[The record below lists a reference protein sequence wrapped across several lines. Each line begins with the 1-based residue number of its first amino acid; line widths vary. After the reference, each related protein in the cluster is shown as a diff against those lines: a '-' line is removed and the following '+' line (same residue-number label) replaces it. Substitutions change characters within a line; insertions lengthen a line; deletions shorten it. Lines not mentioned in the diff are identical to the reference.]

1 VKKTFLG
8 PNMKTYIFDLD
19 GVLIDSKHMMEQSW
33 DLCKL
38 EHELTQPFSE
48 YFKYIGLPFK
58 DILTNLGINENHD
71 AIKHSYDKTS
81 IELMEHCLEF
91 YPDVEDTL
99 KELKKDNKIAVVT
112 SKTAERTK
120 LILEKL
126 DVEFDY
132 VVSPKIGLRGKPAPD
147 QILFCL
153 AMLNVDPQ
161 DAVYVG
167 DMQVDYWAA
176 ERAGIDF
183 IYAKY
188 GYGKVKCEHSV
199 NQIEQLILP

>member
-1 VKKTFLG
+1 MKKA
-8 PNMKTYIFDLD
+8 YIFDLD
-19 GVLIDSKHMMEQSW
+19 GVLIDSKHMMKQAWHQCE
-33 DLCKL
+33 L
-38 EHELTQPFSE
+38 EHELTQSFDE
-48 YFKYIGLPFK
+48 YFKCIGMPFK
-58 DILTNLGINENHD
+58 DILKTIGIEDNHE
-71 AIKHSYDKTS
+71 AIKHTYDKAS
-81 IELMEHCLEF
+81 VELMEYCLEF
-91 YPDVEDTL
+91 YPGVEETL
-99 KELKKDNKIAVVT
+99 KELKKDCKLGIVT
-112 SKTAERTK
+112 SKTADRTK
-120 LILEKL
+120 LILEYL

-183 IYAKY
+183 IHANY

>member
-1 VKKTFLG
+1 MKKA
-8 PNMKTYIFDLD
+8 YIFDLD

-33 DLCKL
+33 NICEL
-38 EHELTQPFSE
+38 EHKLTQSFEE
-48 YFKYIGLPFK
+48 YFRHIGMPFR
-58 DILTNLGINENHD
+58 DILKVIGIDDNHD
-71 AIKHSYDKTS
+71 AIKHTYDKAS
-81 IELMEHCLEF
+81 IELMEYCLEF
-91 YPDVEDTL
+91 YPGVEDTL
-99 KELKKDNKIAVVT
+99 KELKKNSKLGIVT

-132 VVSPKIGLRGKPAPD
+132 VVSPKTGLRGKPAPD
-147 QILFCL
+147 QIMFCL

-167 DMQVDYWAA
+167 DMQVDYWAS

-183 IYAKY
+183 IHATY
-188 GYGKVKCEHSV
+188 GYGNVKCEHSV
-199 NQIEQLILP
+199 DQIKQLISK

>member
-1 VKKTFLG
+1 MKKA
-8 PNMKTYIFDLD
+8 YIFDLD

-33 DLCKL
+33 NICEL
-38 EHELTQPFSE
+38 EHKLTQSFEE
-48 YFKYIGLPFK
+48 YFRHIGMPFR
-58 DILTNLGINENHD
+58 DILKVIGIDDNHD
-71 AIKHSYDKTS
+71 AIKHTYDKAS
-81 IELMEHCLEF
+81 IELMEYCLEF
-91 YPDVEDTL
+91 YPGVEDTL
-99 KELKKDNKIAVVT
+99 KELSKEHKIAVVT
-112 SKTAERTK
+112 SKTAERTR
-120 LILEKL
+120 LILDKI

-132 VVSPKIGLRGKPAPD
+132 VVSPKTGLRGKPAPD
-147 QILFCL
+147 QIMFCL

>member
-1 VKKTFLG
+1 MKKA
-8 PNMKTYIFDLD
+8 YIFDLD
-19 GVLIDSKHMMEQSW
+19 GVLIDSEHMMRQAWQICE
-33 DLCKL
+33 L
-38 EHELTQPFSE
+38 EHKLTQTFDE
-48 YFKYIGLPFK
+48 YFKCIGMPFK
-58 DILTNLGINENHD
+58 DILKTIGIEDNHD
-71 AIKHSYDKTS
+71 AIKHTYDKAS
-81 IELMEHCLEF
+81 IELMEYSLKF
-91 YPDVEDTL
+91 YDDVEDTL
-99 KELKKDNKIAVVT
+99 KELKKKHKIAVVT

-132 VVSPKIGLRGKPAPD
+132 VVSPKTGLRGKPAPD

-167 DMQVDYWAA
+167 DMQVDYWAS

-183 IYAKY
+183 IHAKY
-188 GYGKVKCEHSV
+188 GYGNVKCEHSV
-199 NQIEQLILP
+199 KQIKQLISK